1 MARYDNTRRNQYNS
15 TPRKVFDK
23 AMDRQDL
30 RLSRHKEDH
39 RADVNALLQKII
51 ELETLLTLHGI
62 ELEVLH
68 KHNEMCFCDERAVSC
83 AHYSEG
89 LE

>member
-1 MARYDNTRRNQYNS
+1 MAANYEPNRYNT

-23 AMDRQDL
+23 HVDRMEL
-30 RLSRHKEDH
+30 RRKRDKQDH
-39 RADVNALLQKII
+39 RADMATVLLKIV

-68 KHNEMCFCDERAVSC
+68 QQLEEQREINARGWAYRHGR
-83 AHYSEG
+83 EG
-89 LE
+89 L